1 MADKYDSFL
10 EGDAKYEAFLESPT
24 QNVQPMKKPA
34 AVEPLSAMDKI
45 LARFPSLSPEV
56 ESDLRKTLQGAA
68 SGPLMGAV
76 QLGAGLV
83 GNKELEQK
91 IAQTSKEGNLLG
103 SLMQPEAWLTGG
115 AMGAATSLPKRMATA
130 SGVGSLYGGLS
141 TTKDTETPIESRGEA
156 ALVSGM
162 LGGAIPAVTTG
173 LSKFGGGI
181 ENLKNTLSAALGN
194 EKAVQALAGDAA
206 RNLAKADIDFIKN
219 ALQNRTQY
227 VPGAT
232 PTVAESIA
240 QQNIGKPFQ
249 SGGATIR
256 MQKTLTGAVGAE
268 DVLPSAVRA
277 QNAAIESYRSGVEKA
292 LAPVRN
298 SILRRANKT
307 GVDTTPVLQTIQTVM
322 VTPGEREAR
331 LVESVMP
338 KLMEKISDLKQ
349 STPNIV
355 DARDLYSIRK
365 NLAQDIKSW
374 ARESGTWDKKLGS
387 KIARDV
393 QLQIDSAIDNAVGN
407 NMWSRGYMK
416 PYSDRMAAVRAHEAR
431 LDEAKEIAKTV
442 KSSAKSTL
450 TTGEVPQLPNVLSR
464 PISVINYGLKKIL
477 GDANTPVAKELARRM
492 ADPDEYAKLLALPES
507 NQFRQL
513 AARVIAVSSG
523 QAVDQEEQ

>member
-10 EGDAKYEAFLESPT
+10 EGDQKYEAFLESPT
-24 QNVQPMKKPA
+24 GTPVSQPRAQVNVK
-34 AVEPLSAMDKI
+34 PLSTMDKL
-45 LARFPSLSPEV
+45 LAKFPSLSPDV

-68 SGPLMGAV
+68 SGPVMGAV
-76 QLGAGLV
+76 QLGAGLI
-83 GNKELEQK
+83 GRKDIEEQ
-91 IAQTSKEGNLLG
+91 IAKTSKEGNLLG
-103 SLMQPEAWLTGG
+103 SLLQPEAWLTGG
-115 AMGAATSLPKRMATA
+115 AMGAAASLPKRMATA
-130 SGVGSLYGGLS
+130 AGLGAGYGGL
-141 TTKDTETPIESRGEA
+141 TATQDTKNPLEARGET
-156 ALVSGM
+156 ALISGM
-162 LGGAIPAVTTG
+162 LGGAIPAVTTSF
-173 LSKFGGGI
+173 SKLGGGI

-194 EKAVQALAGDAA
+194 EKAVQSLAADAA
-206 RNLAKADIDFIKN
+206 RNLAKADSAFINN

-232 PTVAESIA
+232 PTVAEAIA
-240 QQNIGKPFQ
+240 EQNIGKPFQ

-268 DVLPSAVRA
+268 DVLPSAMRS
-277 QNAAIESYRSGVEKA
+277 QMAALESYRSGVEKA

-307 GVDTTPVLQTIQTVM
+307 GIDTTPVLQTIQTVM
-322 VTPGEREAR
+322 TTPGEREAR

-338 KLMEKISDLKQ
+338 KLFEKINGLKQ
-349 STPNIV
+349 YSPNVV

-365 NLAQDIKSW
+365 NLNQDIKSW
-374 ARESGTWDKKLGS
+374 AKESGTWDKKLGS

-393 QLQIDSAIDNAVGN
+393 QLQIDAAIDNAVGN

-416 PYSDRMAAVRAHEAR
+416 PYSDRMSAVRAHETR
-431 LDEAKEIAKTV
+431 LEEAKEISKAV
-442 KSSAKSTL
+442 KSSAKATL

-507 NQFRQL
+507 NPYRQL
-513 AARVIAVSSG
+513 AAKAIAVSAG
-523 QAVDQEEQ
+523 QAVDQE

>member
-10 EGDAKYEAFLESPT
+10 EGDEKYEVFLESPT
-24 QNVQPMKKPA
+24 PSVQPMKKSVA
-34 AVEPLSAMDKI
+34 AEPLSAMDRF
-45 LARFPSLSPEV
+45 LARLPSLSPEV

-76 QLGAGLV
+76 QLGAGLF

-91 IAQTSKEGNLLG
+91 IAQTSKEGNLVG
-103 SLMQPEAWLTGG
+103 SLLQPEAWLTGG
-115 AMGAATSLPKRMATA
+115 AMGAVASLPKRMATSA
-130 SGVGSLYGGLS
+130 GAGALYGGLS
-141 TTKDTETPIESRGEA
+141 TTQDTESPLAARGET

-162 LGGAIPAVTTG
+162 FGGTIPAVTTS
-173 LSKFGGGI
+173 LSKIGGGF

-194 EKAVQALAGDAA
+194 EKAVQSLAGDAA
-206 RNLAKADIDFIKN
+206 RNLAKADADFIKT
-219 ALQNRTQY
+219 ALQSRTQY

-232 PTVAESIA
+232 PTVAEAIA
-240 QQNIGKPFQ
+240 EQNIGKPFQ
-249 SGGATIR
+249 FGGATIR

-277 QNAAIESYRSGVEKA
+277 QTAAIESYRSGVEKA

-338 KLMEKISDLKQ
+338 KLMDKISGLKQ
-349 STPNIV
+349 SATNVV

-365 NLAQDIKSW
+365 NLNQDIKSW
-374 ARESGTWDKKLGS
+374 AKESGTWDKKLGS
-387 KIARDV
+387 KIARDI
-393 QLQIDSAIDNAVGN
+393 QLQIDAAIDNAVGN

-442 KSSAKSTL
+442 KSSAKTTL

-507 NQFRQL
+507 NPFKQL
-513 AARVIAVSSG
+513 AARVVAVSAG
-523 QAVDQEEQ
+523 QAVDQEE